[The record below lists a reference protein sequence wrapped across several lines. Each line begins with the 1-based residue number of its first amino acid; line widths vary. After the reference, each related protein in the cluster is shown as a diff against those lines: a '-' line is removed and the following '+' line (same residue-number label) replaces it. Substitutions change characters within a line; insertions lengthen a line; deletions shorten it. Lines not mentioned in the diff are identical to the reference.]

1 MCDLRSFSSSSHL
14 SPLRRPPFS
23 LRPELRLHPPRLRSF
38 INMSGAP
45 PPNPASFMSST
56 FMYFLLLLARS
67 MKPSPPAAF
76 LMDRNCNQSREIF
89 QSEHHRGPSSCS
101 SNLNRYQSA
110 FHGAGAPVSFPYWA
124 NSCRSGEL
132 PPLEDLVVRHTTPM
146 PSSTLDTPLCLCS
159 QVVRDQISHCT
170 VKLRQTTGLMEYCME
185 VIKENDPSGFLQVRR
200 LFSFYTQ
207 ERILQSCLLPS

>member
-1 MCDLRSFSSSSHL
+1 MQLEFETLPIGLPWRRCCSF
-14 SPLRRPPFS
+14 
-23 LRPELRLHPPRLRSF
+23 
-38 INMSGAP
+38 
-45 PPNPASFMSST
+45 
-56 FMYFLLLLARS
+56 
-67 MKPSPPAAF
+67 
-76 LMDRNCNQSREIF
+76 
-89 QSEHHRGPSSCS
+89 
-101 SNLNRYQSA
+101 
-110 FHGAGAPVSFPYWA
+110 FPILDKRK
-124 NSCRSGEL
+124 NSCRAGEL
-132 PPLEDLVVRHTTPM
+132 PPLENLLVVRHTTLM

>member
-1 MCDLRSFSSSSHL
+1 MCDLRSSSSSSSRL

-56 FMYFLLLLARS
+56 FLYFLLLLAHS
-67 MKPSPPAAF
+67 MKRSPPAAF
-76 LMDRNCNQSREIF
+76 LMDRNCNRSREIF
-89 QSEHHRGPSSCS
+89 HSEHHILDKRK
-101 SNLNRYQSA
+101 
-110 FHGAGAPVSFPYWA
+110 
-124 NSCRSGEL
+124 NSCRSGEI
-132 PPLEDLVVRHTTPM
+132 PPLENLLVVRHTTLM

-200 LFSFYTQ
+200 LFTFYTQ